1 MKKCVNC
8 GSENPD
14 EVTNCQSCNT
24 ETFVTSSPEA
34 VGGHIISPE
43 EQRFWERMTF
53 RQLAILFIR
62 FQSIWFLTYAFDEA
76 IFMPSYVSRLHSA
89 VSALAVADASR
100 AIWGLVLRMIC
111 HIATAIAVFRYADR
125 IASWLVRD
133 KITNQPPVTSA

>member
-8 GSENPD
+8 GSENLD

-62 FQSIWFLTYAFDEA
+62 FQSIGFLAYAFDA
-76 IFMPSYVSRLHSA
+76 ITYLPSYFTRLQSA
-89 VSALAVADASR
+89 TSDLAAADLRRNIWRLVFTVA
-100 AIWGLVLRMIC
+100 C
-111 HIATAIAVFRYADR
+111 HIAAAMAVFRYADR

-133 KITNQPPVTSA
+133 KIPKQPPVTSA